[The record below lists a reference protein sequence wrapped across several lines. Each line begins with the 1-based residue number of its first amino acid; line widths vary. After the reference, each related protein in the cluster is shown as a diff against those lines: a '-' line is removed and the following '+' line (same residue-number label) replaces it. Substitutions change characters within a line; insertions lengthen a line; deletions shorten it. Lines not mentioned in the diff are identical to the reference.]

1 MIKLE
6 NVTKTYRT
14 QAFEVNALR
23 GVNLEIEKGE
33 LIAITGPSG
42 SGKSTLLHI
51 IGCLDRPS
59 GGVYRFENSDVQKLN
74 DNDLAAIR
82 NRKIGFVFQFFG
94 LLPQISILRN
104 LEIPLMFAE
113 VWPPEKRRTM
123 IMDILTEVGIANKAN
138 FAAGDVSGGEQQRVA
153 IARALINNPDLL
165 LTDEPT
171 GNLDSVNSEKIL
183 SIFRDLNQKGMTV
196 IIVTHDEKV
205 ARWAKRTIVLKD
217 GLIV

>member
-1 MIKLE
+1 M
-6 NVTKTYRT
+6 
-14 QAFEVNALR
+14 
-23 GVNLEIEKGE
+23 
-33 LIAITGPSG
+33 
-42 SGKSTLLHI
+42 
-51 IGCLDRPS
+51 
-59 GGVYRFENSDVQKLN
+59 
-74 DNDLAAIR
+74 
-82 NRKIGFVFQFFG
+82 
-94 LLPQISILRN
+94 
-104 LEIPLMFAE
+104 
-113 VWPPEKRRTM
+113 
-123 IMDILTEVGIANKAN
+123 
-138 FAAGDVSGGEQQRVA
+138 A

>member
-74 DNDLAAIR
+74 DNELAAIR

-138 FAAGDVSGGEQQRVA
+138 FAAGDVSGGE
-153 IARALINNPDLL
+153 
-165 LTDEPT
+165 
-171 GNLDSVNSEKIL
+171 
-183 SIFRDLNQKGMTV
+183 
-196 IIVTHDEKV
+196 
-205 ARWAKRTIVLKD
+205 
-217 GLIV
+217 